1 MPIITQAGLTALR
14 SLKYG
19 SDTPGGGNSGEPYI
33 TQKIPPPYEQQV
45 PSTNLWLSDNGLIRG
60 GFRGATVASARDTLR
75 IGKFLVD
82 PPRGPLFIAKQ
93 IGLQLTNPKLETR
106 TDALGQL
113 LGSIGPTRIYNL
125 GINTLAQVPVNAFGG
140 HIVRHGLLP
149 VLNEGQLYSNV
160 VRANN
165 APGSLGANN
174 RLVLLKA
181 KLEKNPNANIA
192 NYVSGPGSV
201 DGIGRTVIK
210 RYDNTLSNL
219 QYNRYISFSVP
230 NTAAVVTF
238 SNSELLYKRPAP
250 NIDYFLTL
258 GVSEQYNNYS
268 RTAIETKVGIATGSL
283 ATPPTFV
290 DQNVINYGAA
300 GRTYDALRKALEK
313 TTGSYAVGI
322 ANIDKVGSNNV
333 GTGTINNQGNV
344 KTPITFTYTGK
355 SKYKEGT
362 GRFKDGLP
370 LSEFNIEQRLGLPG
384 ANKRDDINAIPLYI
398 SDAPPGAAV
407 VYVNGK
413 PYNPRD
419 IIKFR
424 IEAVD
429 NDNPSLSTWMVFRA
443 LITDITDNPNPSW
456 NTINYVGRGEPF
468 YIYNGFE
475 RNISFNFQVAAM
487 SEAELKPMWQ
497 KLNYLY
503 SNVMPDYSNNIMRAP
518 YMKMTIGNYMFRQ
531 PGVIKGLTYTIDNK
545 SPWEIA
551 ITDPERGEGEKM
563 YELPHVLNVQMTYAP
578 IHNFLPRKFPNT
590 FNPDPKLAGWRDLPA
605 FNVDRVDN
613 NNRWLQDVFLKPG
626 KDASGQP
633 VVGEEIPVLNRT
645 NP

>member
-106 TDALGQL
+106 TDPVGRL

-125 GINTLAQVPVNAFGG
+125 GINTLAQIPVNAFGG

-258 GVSEQYNNYS
+258 GVSEQYNNYN

-283 ATPPTFV
+283 VTPPTFV

-313 TTGSYAVGI
+313 TTGSYAVGT
-322 ANIDKVGSNNV
+322 ANIDKVGSNNA
-333 GTGTINNQGNV
+333 GTGTVNNQGNV

-384 ANKRDDINAIPLYI
+384 ANKRDDINAIPLYV
-398 SDAPPGAAV
+398 SDAPPGSSV
-407 VYVNGK
+407 IYVNGK

-429 NDNPSLSTWMVFRA
+429 NDNPNNSTWMVFRA

-518 YMKMTIGNYMFRQ
+518 YMKMTIGNYIYRQ

-551 ITDPERGEGEKM
+551 ITDPERGEGEKL
-563 YELPHVLNVQMTYAP
+563 YELPQVLNVQMTYAP
-578 IHNFLPRKFPNT
+578 IHSFLPRKFPGT
-590 FNPDPKLAGWRDLPA
+590 FSGDWQNLPA
-605 FNVDRVDN
+605 FNVDRPDN
-613 NNRWLQDVFLKPG
+613 KNKWLQDVFLKPG

>member
-106 TDALGQL
+106 TDPVGRL

-125 GINTLAQVPVNAFGG
+125 GINTLAQIPVNAFGG

-258 GVSEQYNNYS
+258 GVSEQYNNYN
-268 RTAIETKVGIATGSL
+268 RTAIGTKVGIATGSL
-283 ATPPTFV
+283 VTPPTFV

-313 TTGSYAVGI
+313 TTGSYAVGT
-322 ANIDKVGSNNV
+322 ANIDKVGSNNA
-333 GTGTINNQGNV
+333 GTGTVNNQGNV

-362 GRFKDGLP
+362 GKFKDGLP

-384 ANKRDDINAIPLYI
+384 ANKRDDINAIPLYV
-398 SDAPPGAAV
+398 SDAPPGSSV
-407 VYVNGK
+407 IYVNGK

-429 NDNPSLSTWMVFRA
+429 NDNPNNSTWMVFRA

-518 YMKMTIGNYMFRQ
+518 YMKMTIGNYIYRQ

-551 ITDPERGEGEKM
+551 ITDPERGEGEKL
-563 YELPHVLNVQMTYAP
+563 YELPQVLNVQMTYAP
-578 IHNFLPRKFPNT
+578 IHSFLPRKFPGT
-590 FNPDPKLAGWRDLPA
+590 FSGDWQNLPA
-605 FNVDRVDN
+605 FNVDRPDN
-613 NNRWLQDVFLKPG
+613 KIKWLQDVFLKPG

>member
-106 TDALGQL
+106 TDAVGQL

-210 RYDNTLSNL
+210 RYDNTLSNP
-219 QYNRYISFSVP
+219 QYNRYISFNVP

-313 TTGSYAVGI
+313 TTGSYAVGR
-322 ANIDKVGSNNV
+322 ANIRKAGSNNV
-333 GTGTINNQGNV
+333 GDGTLNNQGDV
-344 KTPITFTYTGK
+344 TQPITFTYTGK

-633 VVGEEIPVLNRT
+633 IVGEEIPVLNRT

>member
-106 TDALGQL
+106 TDPVGRL

-125 GINTLAQVPVNAFGG
+125 GINTLAQIPVNAFGG

-258 GVSEQYNNYS
+258 GVSEQYNNYN
-268 RTAIETKVGIATGSL
+268 RTAIGTKVGIATGSL
-283 ATPPTFV
+283 VTPPTFV

-313 TTGSYAVGI
+313 TTGSYAVGT
-322 ANIDKVGSNNV
+322 ANIDKVGSNNA
-333 GTGTINNQGNV
+333 GTGTVNNQGNV

-362 GRFKDGLP
+362 GKFKDGLP

-384 ANKRDDINAIPLYI
+384 ANKRDDINAIPLYV
-398 SDAPPGAAV
+398 SDAPPGSSV
-407 VYVNGK
+407 IYVNGK

-429 NDNPSLSTWMVFRA
+429 NDNPNNSTWMVFRA

-518 YMKMTIGNYMFRQ
+518 YMKMTIGNYIYRQ

-551 ITDPERGEGEKM
+551 ITDPERGEGEKL
-563 YELPHVLNVQMTYAP
+563 YELPQVLNVQMTYAP
-578 IHNFLPRKFPNT
+578 IHSFLPRKFPGT
-590 FNPDPKLAGWRDLPA
+590 FSGDWQNLPA
-605 FNVDRVDN
+605 FNVDRPDN
-613 NNRWLQDVFLKPG
+613 KNKWLQDVFLKPG

>member
-106 TDALGQL
+106 TDAVGRL

-125 GINTLAQVPVNAFGG
+125 GINTLAQIPVNAFGG

-258 GVSEQYNNYS
+258 GVSEQYNNYN
-268 RTAIETKVGIATGSL
+268 RTAIGTKVGIATGSL
-283 ATPPTFV
+283 VTPPTFV

-313 TTGSYAVGI
+313 TTGSYAVGT
-322 ANIDKVGSNNV
+322 ANIDKVGSNNA
-333 GTGTINNQGNV
+333 GTGTVNNQGNV

-362 GRFKDGLP
+362 GKFKDGLP

-384 ANKRDDINAIPLYI
+384 ANKRDDINAIPLYV
-398 SDAPPGAAV
+398 SDAPPGSSV
-407 VYVNGK
+407 IYVNGK

-429 NDNPSLSTWMVFRA
+429 NDNPNNSTWMVFRA

-518 YMKMTIGNYMFRQ
+518 YMKMTIGNYIYRQ

-551 ITDPERGEGEKM
+551 ITDPERGEGEKL
-563 YELPHVLNVQMTYAP
+563 YELPQVLNVQMTYAP
-578 IHNFLPRKFPNT
+578 IHSFLPRKFPGT
-590 FNPDPKLAGWRDLPA
+590 FSGDWQNLPA
-605 FNVDRVDN
+605 FNVDRPDN
-613 NNRWLQDVFLKPG
+613 KNKWLQDVFLKPG

>member
-19 SDTPGGGNSGEPYI
+19 RDTQGGGDSGEPYI

-60 GFRGATVASARDTLR
+60 GFRGATVASALDTLR

-93 IGLQLTNPKLETR
+93 VGLQLTNPQLERR
-106 TDALGQL
+106 TDAVGQL

-125 GINTLAQVPVNAFGG
+125 GINTLAQIPVNAFGG
-140 HIVRHGLLP
+140 HIVRHGLFP
-149 VLNEGQLYSNV
+149 VLNESQLYYNV

-165 APGSLGANN
+165 SPESEGANN

-181 KLEKNPNANIA
+181 KLQANPNAYIA
-192 NYVSGPGSV
+192 DYVSGPGSV
-201 DGIGRTVIK
+201 DGIGRTRILRV
-210 RYDNTLSNL
+210 DNTLSNP
-219 QYNRYISFSVP
+219 QYNRYISFNVP
-230 NTAAVVTF
+230 NTAAVVNF

-250 NIDYFLTL
+250 NVDYFLTL

-268 RTAIETKVGIATGSL
+268 RVAIETNVGISTGSL

-290 DQNVINYGAA
+290 DQTVVNYGAA
-300 GRTYDALRKALEK
+300 GRTYDALRKALAQE
-313 TTGSYAVGI
+313 TGSYAIGT
-322 ANIDKVGSNNV
+322 ANIVKAGSSNTGV
-333 GTGTINNQGNV
+333 GTLNNQGNV
-344 KTPITFTYTGK
+344 IEPITFTYNVNARST
-355 SKYKEGT
+355 YKEGT

-370 LSEFNIEQRLGLPG
+370 LSQFNIEQRLGLPG
-384 ANKRDDINAIPLYI
+384 AKKRDDINAIPLYV

-424 IEAVD
+424 IEAVN
-429 NDNPSLSTWMVFRA
+429 NDKPSDSVWMVFRA
-443 LITDITDNPNPSW
+443 LLTDITDNPNPSW
-456 NTINYVGRGEPF
+456 NTVNYVGRGEPF

-475 RNISFNFQVAAM
+475 RTISFNFQVAAM
-487 SEAELKPMWQ
+487 SEEELKPMWQ

-518 YMKMTIGNYMFRQ
+518 YMKMTIGNYIYRQ
-531 PGVIKGLTYTIDNK
+531 PGIIKGLTYTIDNK

-563 YELPHVLNVQMTYAP
+563 YELPHVLDVQMTYAP
-578 IHNFLPRKFPNT
+578 IHNFLPRKFPGT
-590 FNPDPKLAGWRDLPA
+590 FTDKKWENLPA
-605 FNVDRVDN
+605 FVVDRPEPGHN
-613 NNRWLQDVFLKPG
+613 QKWLQDIFLTTG

-633 VVGEEIPVLNRT
+633 VVGEEIPVLNR
-645 NP
+645 NNQ

>member
-106 TDALGQL
+106 TDPVGRL

-125 GINTLAQVPVNAFGG
+125 GINTLAQIPVNAFGG

-258 GVSEQYNNYS
+258 GVSEQYNNYN
-268 RTAIETKVGIATGSL
+268 RTAIGTKVGIATGSL
-283 ATPPTFV
+283 VTPPTFV

-313 TTGSYAVGI
+313 TTGSYAVGT
-322 ANIDKVGSNNV
+322 ANIDKVGSNNA
-333 GTGTINNQGNV
+333 GTGTVNNQGNV

-384 ANKRDDINAIPLYI
+384 ANKRDDINAIPLYV
-398 SDAPPGAAV
+398 SDAPPGSSV
-407 VYVNGK
+407 IYVNGK

-429 NDNPSLSTWMVFRA
+429 NDNPNNSTWMVFRA

-518 YMKMTIGNYMFRQ
+518 YMKMTIGNYIYRQ

-551 ITDPERGEGEKM
+551 ITDPERGEGEKL
-563 YELPHVLNVQMTYAP
+563 YELPQVLNVQMTYAP
-578 IHNFLPRKFPNT
+578 IHSFLPRKFPGT
-590 FNPDPKLAGWRDLPA
+590 FSGDWQNLPA
-605 FNVDRVDN
+605 FNVDRPDN
-613 NNRWLQDVFLKPG
+613 KNKWLQDVFLKPG
-626 KDASGQP
+626 KDDSGQP

>member
-106 TDALGQL
+106 TDPVGRL

-125 GINTLAQVPVNAFGG
+125 GINTLAQIPVNAFGG

-258 GVSEQYNNYS
+258 GVSEQYNNYN
-268 RTAIETKVGIATGSL
+268 RTAIGTKVGIATGSL
-283 ATPPTFV
+283 VTPPTFV

-313 TTGSYAVGI
+313 TTGSYAVGT
-322 ANIDKVGSNNV
+322 ANIDKVGSNNA
-333 GTGTINNQGNV
+333 GTGTVNNQGNV

-362 GRFKDGLP
+362 GKFKDGLP

-384 ANKRDDINAIPLYI
+384 ANKRDDINAIPLYV
-398 SDAPPGAAV
+398 SDAPPGSSV
-407 VYVNGK
+407 IYVNGK

-429 NDNPSLSTWMVFRA
+429 NDNPNNSTWMVFRA

-518 YMKMTIGNYMFRQ
+518 YMKMTIGNYMYRQ

-551 ITDPERGEGEKM
+551 ITDPERGEGEKL
-563 YELPHVLNVQMTYAP
+563 YELPQVLNVQMTYAP
-578 IHNFLPRKFPNT
+578 IHSFLPRKFPGT
-590 FNPDPKLAGWRDLPA
+590 FSGDWQNLPA
-605 FNVDRVDN
+605 FNVDRPDN
-613 NNRWLQDVFLKPG
+613 KNKWLQDVFLKPG

>member
-106 TDALGQL
+106 TDPVGRL

-125 GINTLAQVPVNAFGG
+125 GINTLAQIPVNAFGG

-258 GVSEQYNNYS
+258 GVSEQYNNYN

-283 ATPPTFV
+283 VTPPTFV

-313 TTGSYAVGI
+313 TTGSYAVGT
-322 ANIDKVGSNNV
+322 ANIDKVGSNNA
-333 GTGTINNQGNV
+333 GTGTVNNQGNV

-384 ANKRDDINAIPLYI
+384 ANKRDDINAIPLYV
-398 SDAPPGAAV
+398 SDAPPGSSV
-407 VYVNGK
+407 IYVNGK

-429 NDNPSLSTWMVFRA
+429 NDNPNNSTWMVFRA

-518 YMKMTIGNYMFRQ
+518 YMKMTIGNYIYRQ

-551 ITDPERGEGEKM
+551 ITDPERGEGEKL
-563 YELPHVLNVQMTYAP
+563 YELPQVLNVQMTYAP
-578 IHNFLPRKFPNT
+578 IHSFLPRKFPGT
-590 FNPDPKLAGWRDLPA
+590 FSGDWQNLPA
-605 FNVDRVDN
+605 FNVDRPDN
-613 NNRWLQDVFLKPG
+613 KNKWLQDVFLKPG
-626 KDASGQP
+626 KDDSGQP